1 MDIRINGGFWH
12 DRKELNRNVTIGSI
26 YDRFAETG
34 RFSALKCGWKPGMEN
49 KPHIFFDSDVAKWI
63 EAAAYIIGDTE
74 STQPSEE
81 STLRVLSSKV
91 DEMVSDILKNQR
103 EDGYFNSYFLTCEPE
118 GIFRKR
124 YNHELYCAGHL
135 IEAAIAY
142 DKATGKDAFLK
153 AMMKYADCIY
163 RVFVIEKSAA
173 FTTPGHEEI
182 ELALIKLYDHTGIRK
197 YLELAG
203 FFLYERAKRSEGNAH
218 PVDITDPFVRQN
230 HVDFVSQSDTPVTEI
245 SHAVGH
251 CVRALYLYTGMAMYA
266 ERTDDTEMKNACLR
280 IYRDIIEK
288 KISITGGIGGDP
300 STEGF
305 AAPYV
310 LSNRFNYNE
319 TCASIAL
326 MMFSDEMA
334 AFADDPSYDDLIEQI
349 LYNGMLSGISLSGDS
364 FFYENA
370 LEIDR
375 RDYEKSRGF
384 AAADVHRRG
393 ILAERRLQRAK
404 VFTCSCCPPNIA
416 RTIASVEKYFY
427 RTDGNTVFVRQFAD
441 SEAHF
446 EIGGKPAILR
456 QETGYPSEG
465 TVKFFYSGEPAVI
478 KIRIPGWC
486 SGAFS
491 TNTEVKN
498 GWLTVSVRN
507 GDTFTIDFPMKIRL
521 IEARP
526 EVGDDCGRIAVMRG
540 PFVYCMESV
549 DNGPDL
555 RDISLNGTDG
565 FEVIRDPDLS
575 ADCLLFDGFRRK
587 WDGSALYRARQ
598 DDRIPVKVKMIPYHT
613 FANRGES
620 DMLIW
625 TMSE

>member
-34 RFSALKCGWKPGMEN
+34 RFSALKCGWKPGMKN

-63 EAAAYIIGDTE
+63 EAAAYIIASDTE
-74 STQPSEE
+74 SPAYFKEDTLASEADAR
-81 STLRVLSSKV
+81 RVSALEAKV

-118 GIFRKR
+118 GIFQKR
-124 YNHELYCAGHL
+124 HNHELYCAGHL

-153 AMMKYADCIY
+153 AMMKYADYIY

-182 ELALIKLYDHTGIRK
+182 ELALIKLYDRTGVRK

-203 FFLYERAKRSEGNAH
+203 FFLYERAKKQEGNAH

-230 HVDFVSQSDTPVTEI
+230 HGDFVSQSDTPVTEI
-245 SHAVGH
+245 THAVGH

-266 ERTDDTEMKNACLR
+266 ERTGDAEMKDACLR
-280 IYRDIIEK
+280 VCRDITGK
-288 KISITGGIGGDP
+288 KLSITGGIGGDP

-305 AAPYV
+305 AGEYV

-326 MMFSDEMA
+326 MMFLNEMA

-384 AAADVHRRG
+384 AAADVHKRG

-416 RTIASVEKYFY
+416 RTIASVEKYMY
-427 RTDGNTVFVRQFAD
+427 RLDGDTVYVRQFTD

-446 EIGGKPAILR
+446 EIGGKPACIK
-456 QETGYPSEG
+456 QETGYPPEG
-465 TVKFFYSGEPAVI
+465 TVNFSYSGEPATI
-478 KIRIPGWC
+478 KVRIPAWCGNQFSSKAKGLCRETDVKDGW
-486 SGAFS
+486 F
-491 TNTEVKN
+491 TVEVKD
-498 GWLTVSVRN
+498 

-521 IEARP
+521 MEARP

-540 PFVYCMESV
+540 PFVYCMEAA
-549 DNGPDL
+549 
-555 RDISLNGTDG
+555 DICT
-565 FEVIRDPDLS
+565 
-575 ADCLLFDGFRRK
+575 
-587 WDGSALYRARQ
+587 
-598 DDRIPVKVKMIPYHT
+598 
-613 FANRGES
+613 
-620 DMLIW
+620 
-625 TMSE
+625 